1 MNSQLPLLLI
11 SADAGTRTKLK
22 NYINKLQLFNVDV
35 AFDSKDAIEKL
46 RHNPYQ
52 FIISDINIG
61 DVDAWCLS
69 SLIRSDIYKCDK
81 KTPIVLLADTH
92 SERIAEATAKSFGIN
107 SVLAKSDSARV
118 NEILADAFSTSLPLR
133 DRLNGLTIISTP
145 ENTTDFEALLQEKFY
160 IESTYSGKDGLA
172 LIRQKEFDFVIID
185 SELEHEAAMPLM
197 QTIHF
202 EMPSLPIVILVSK
215 NNYACAEHFVLNG
228 ASDFIYIPFNAS
240 RVINIC
246 ERAARRNDFMI
257 SNKQFTGKVNQL
269 EKSEKKFKALS
280 NEHTQLLENLSSVVM
295 ELDETGHI
303 RFLNNAWKTLTGF
316 SISQSLGR
324 NIMDFIDTDELGV
337 TKFSNQ
343 LNNLLMQA
351 TSSST
356 EEVRV
361 LNAQGKSV
369 WVEIKFHQL
378 IKNKQARGLA
388 ATIDNIDDRKIAE
401 EKLQHLALHDT
412 LTGLNNRYFFDN
424 ELNRL
429 TMLASRGKTTHSL
442 LYIDLDHFKI
452 INDTEGH
459 QMGDLVLKEVAL
471 LLEKRIRQSDILC
484 RVGGDEFVILLAETE
499 LQQAMTIG
507 KSICNQ
513 IAEAHFQFG
522 NNSYKISASIGA
534 AEIDGNASAA
544 EYLRRADIALYV
556 AKNKG
561 RNRTHGYSETDTD
574 TKQQHDNMQWAHRLQ
589 EAVLNDGIILHFQPI
604 WDLTTDEVAYYE
616 ALVRLNIN
624 GELIYPNDFISAL
637 ERTEDINLL
646 DHQVVHQAIKLVS
659 QHPELHKIAINLSAQ
674 AFSDEGLLPLIQK
687 ELKNHN
693 VNGAKIIF
701 ELTESASLT
710 NVSATRRMIQQLQQL
725 GCQFSIDD
733 FGTGFSTFAYLREL
747 PAESVKIDG
756 SFVKDMATNSV
767 DRSLVSAIIN
777 VANTLGK
784 VCVAEFVEDKITFD
798 ELRKSGAEFAQ
809 GYYIS
814 RPLRVDQ
821 IKDFK
826 FTP

>member
-11 SADAGTRTKLK
+11 SADAETRTKLK

-46 RHNPYQ
+46 RQNPYQ

-81 KTPIVLLADTH
+81 KTPIVLLTDTH

-118 NEILADAFSTSLPLR
+118 NEILADAFSTALPLR
-133 DRLNGLTIISTP
+133 DRLNGLTIISQSVNSSEFKT
-145 ENTTDFEALLQEKFY
+145 LLKEKFN
-160 IESTYSGKDGLA
+160 IESVYSSKAGLA

-185 SELEHEAAMPLM
+185 SELEHESAMPLM
-197 QTIHF
+197 QSIRF
-202 EMPSLPIVILVSK
+202 EMPSLPVVILAPK

-228 ASDFIYIPFNAS
+228 ASDFIYMPFNAS

-295 ELDETGHI
+295 ELDASGYI

-316 SISQSLGR
+316 SISQSIGR
-324 NIMDFIDTDELGV
+324 NIMEFIDTDELGV

-343 LNNLLMQA
+343 LNNLLMQT

-424 ELNRL
+424 ELNRF
-429 TMLASRGKTTHSL
+429 TMLASRGKTTHCL

-471 LLEKRIRQSDILC
+471 LLEKRIRQSDVLC

-499 LQQAMTIG
+499 LQQAITIG

-513 IAEAHFQFG
+513 IADAHFQFSQ
-522 NNSYKISASIGA
+522 NSYKISASIGA

-561 RNRTHGYSETDTD
+561 RNRTHCYSEMDTD
-574 TKQQHDNMQWAHRLQ
+574 TKQQHDNIQWAHRLHD
-589 EAVLNDGIILHFQPI
+589 AILNDAIVLHFQPI
-604 WDLTTDEVAYYE
+604 WDLKTNEVAYFE

-624 GELIYPNDFISAL
+624 GELIYPNDFIPAL
-637 ERTEDINLL
+637 ERTEEINLL
-646 DHQVVHQAIKLVS
+646 DHQIVHQAIKLVS

-687 ELKNHN
+687 ELNIHG
-693 VNGAKIIF
+693 VDGAKIIF

-710 NVSATRRMIQQLQQL
+710 NVSGTRRMIQKLQQL

-821 IKDFK
+821 INDFK